1 MFRNGVNMLYGQITR
16 EDLFNEFPSWKS
28 KYDDYNPDKNI
39 IGSLPERQ
47 KDLKVEIYLGTW
59 CGDSKREV
67 PRFFKITDQS
77 HFIDQKNIS
86 IWAVDRSKSLDS
98 GLTEKKNIELVA
110 TFIFLKNE
118 IEIGRIIESPINDLL
133 EEDILA
139 IMRGD

>member
-1 MFRNGVNMLYGQITR
+1 MSRFKSIFSVLLVTAISACLSTTALNSKKVFRNGVNMLYGQITR

-98 GLTEKKNIELVA
+98 GLTEKKNI
-110 TFIFLKNE
+110 
-118 IEIGRIIESPINDLL
+118 
-133 EEDILA
+133 
-139 IMRGD
+139 